1 VESRKPAWYGVRLRV
16 LVLVLLAE
24 ISVLVSLLRQYPQAL
39 WRLSPAAPST
49 AHEIANPHS
58 YDAREDPEVGS
69 ELPQLISILKQLPFP
84 SAGYL
89 VCFVRDCA
97 NCVQTD
103 LKALQKKARQHDVT
117 VVILTPGNSRNTQSK
132 AIEHIPVVVDKDG
145 ILSKSLNA
153 AWDGRT
159 YLFSSQ
165 GRLLWLQKQWGVSYQ
180 PAEDTTLV
188 RCLQRLGGKR

>member
-1 VESRKPAWYGVRLRV
+1 M
-16 LVLVLLAE
+16 LVGR
-24 ISVLVSLLRQYPQAL
+24 RQ
-39 WRLSPAAPST
+39 WKV
-49 AHEIANPHS
+49 ANLHGTVCGCVCWCWC
-58 YDAREDPEVGS
+58 Y
-69 ELPQLISILKQLPFP
+69 LPKYLFP

-103 LKALQKKARQHDVT
+103 LKALQKKACQHDVT
-117 VVILTPGNSRNTQSK
+117 VVILTPGNSRNTLSK
-132 AIEHIPVVVDKDG
+132 AIAHIPVVVDKDG

-165 GRLLWLQKQWGVSYQ
+165 GRLLWLQKQWGVGYQ